1 MSKRREE
8 AARNE
13 RLAEEYL
20 LSADGGQGPEPR
32 PGFAEAAYHRI
43 QARLEKQEKE
53 GRREARMTLGTSHR
67 ARRAILIP
75 VVALALMVFF
85 TAGAFAFS
93 LNASPD
99 SSLYG
104 TKLFFEG
111 TRLTFTGSDEAKV
124 DYEVELVNERLRELE
139 NMVARGMG
147 RGGAHWETAYNNN
160 VNRLY
165 EEIMS
170 MPEERQAELLEYA
183 AGLLEQQAVALA
195 ALSAEA
201 PQDLSPHIEGARN
214 CGMGVTR
221 GMRERCRQQGE
232 ETPGSANGGENCP
245 GGGNG
250 NDNNGMPGGGGSGM
264 SGNGNGNGGMP
275 GNGMGK

>member
-8 AARNE
+8 AASKE

-20 LSADGGQGPEPR
+20 LSAAGEQGPEPR
-32 PGFAEAAYHRI
+32 PGFKETAYHRI
-43 QARLEKQEKE
+43 QARLEQPERE
-53 GRREARMTLGTSHR
+53 GRREARRSLGGSHR
-67 ARRAILIP
+67 LRRAILIP

-85 TAGAFAFS
+85 TAGAFALS

-124 DYEVELVNERLRELE
+124 DYGVEQVSERLCELE
-139 NMVARGMG
+139 GMVARGVG

-165 EEIMS
+165 EEIMTLS
-170 MPEERQAELLEYA
+170 EERQAEMLEYA
-183 AGLLEQQAVALA
+183 AGLLEQQAKT
-195 ALSAEA
+195 LSALEA
-201 PQDLSPHIEGARN
+201 EASGDLSPHIEGARN
-214 CGMGVTR
+214 CGMGVTQ
-221 GMRERCRQQGE
+221 GMRERCRQQGGE
-232 ETPGSANGGENCP
+232 SPSSGNDGENCP
-245 GGGNG
+245 GGG
-250 NDNNGMPGGGGSGM
+250 
-264 SGNGNGNGGMP
+264 GNGNGNMN
-275 GNGMGK
+275 GNGMMSGNGGSN